1 MEGTV
6 TIGIDYYSR
15 LVEDNA
21 ALKER
26 FEALKRYLDAD
37 GSRVVYSSDVKRIV
51 GLICE
56 ESVTE

>member
-6 TIGIDYYSR
+6 TIGIDYYTR
-15 LVEDNA
+15 LIEENT

-26 FEALKRYLDAD
+26 FETLKRYLEAD
-37 GSRVVYSSDVKRIV
+37 GSRVVYSADVKRIA
-51 GLICE
+51 GIISE